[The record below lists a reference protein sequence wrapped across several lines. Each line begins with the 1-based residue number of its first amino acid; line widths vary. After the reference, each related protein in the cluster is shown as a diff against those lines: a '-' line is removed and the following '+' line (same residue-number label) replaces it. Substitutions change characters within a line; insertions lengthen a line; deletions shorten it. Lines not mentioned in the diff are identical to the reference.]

1 MKQELIRDFL
11 VKIAKDEK
19 VITYRDLCNAQYKDL
34 NFDLITDQYKLYES
48 LTRISEYENTQG
60 RPLLSVL
67 VVKDVVE
74 VPGGGFFKMAS
85 RLKKYDGD
93 ESKEAR
99 LAFFKKELELTYR
112 YWRNISIKIR
122 E

>member
-11 VKIAKDEK
+11 VKIAKAK
-19 VITYRDLCNAQYKDL
+19 NLITYKDLCKAQYKDL
-34 NFDLITDQYKLYES
+34 DFDVITDQYKLYES
-48 LTRISEYENTQG
+48 LTRISEYENSQG

-67 VVKDVVE
+67 VVKEVVE

-93 ESKEAR
+93 ESKDAR
-99 LAFFKKELELTYR
+99 LAFFEKEKELTYK
-112 YWRNISIKIR
+112 YWRNMSIKIR
-122 E
+122 D